1 MSRLS
6 TTAKLVEPAHQQIFA
21 KQKSAGLKSWILA
34 ISTAL
39 AVLGTAPFAQ
49 AAIVTGTISGTWN
62 DYASGDLNLNAPF
75 TADYS
80 YDDTAISPYNFS
92 ITDFD
97 FSVTGFDVVLSSLKV
112 TSGSYEHTFN
122 FTPGVGSGTFY
133 FEDFALTPPTHTP
146 YNHRFARVSASDTI
160 GSKYSDFHASRQPG
174 QANGTPFLYEF
185 AQASTYDNSTGTSR
199 YAYTGSNVNFSPD
212 PTAVTAVPTPAL
224 LPGLAA
230 FGLGVWRKRKQAKQ
244 VEV

>member
-1 MSRLS
+1 M
-6 TTAKLVEPAHQQIFA
+6 AV
-21 KQKSAGLKSWILA
+21 
-34 ISTAL
+34 STAL

-92 ITDFD
+92 ITDF
-97 FSVTGFDVVLSSLKV
+97 SVTGFDVVLSSLKV
-112 TSGSYEHTFN
+112 TSGSYDHTFD
-122 FTPGVGSGTFY
+122 FTPGVGGGGFR
-133 FEDFALTPPTHTP
+133 FRDFAQTPPTYTP
-146 YNHRFARVSASDTI
+146 YSGRFAEVVAWDSI
-160 GSKYSDFHASRQPG
+160 GSEYNEFGAYRTLG
-174 QANGTPFLYEF
+174 QNNGTPSLDEY
-185 AQASTYDNSTGTSR
+185 ARTSTYNNSSNTYDRHAAT
-199 YAYTGSNVNFSPD
+199 YSNVNFSPD
-212 PTAVTAVPTPAL
+212 PTAVPTPAL